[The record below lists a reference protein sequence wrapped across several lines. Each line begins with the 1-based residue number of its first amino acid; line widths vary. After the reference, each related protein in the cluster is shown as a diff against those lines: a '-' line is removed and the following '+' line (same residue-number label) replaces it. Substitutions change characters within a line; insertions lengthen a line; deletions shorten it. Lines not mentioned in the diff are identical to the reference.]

1 MKKTLQILAVLALAV
16 LSSCKE
22 GKSDYVPHDPKV
34 LSIIPKAG
42 YPGTEAIISGWWFE
56 GKAVSVDIGGTP
68 ANVVS
73 STMDRIMV
81 VMPEK
86 ELGSYEVT
94 VTVDGRSRGGVSF
107 RYAEHPEQE
116 TIEIYSY
123 TPDHGYVGEEVTIG
137 GRMFSARKDH
147 NSVTIGGLDC
157 EVLSATTSRLV
168 VRIPDLEPGKYPFV
182 VTSDGET
189 ATGPDFTYD
198 PKPTL
203 SITSVTPNV
212 GSVGDILTLEGFC
225 FGETPQENVVKLN
238 GVQAEVLEA
247 SSRTLRI
254 VAPENPNGSYP
265 VVITVGDNSAEGPE
279 FLYIDK
285 QFTYR
290 VRTISG
296 SIGRAADV
304 NTVIDGDSSSAKYW
318 QPRGIVFLPAPD
330 GRMVIFDNG
339 NNAFRFM
346 TLAGTYNVTHSV
358 SAKGYLNAAW
368 RGCVHGDWIY
378 MASKGNNRI
387 VRYNYKTDESGIV
400 AANFTGTSPMD
411 VCFDASGNGYVLV
424 RDGSKAIFK
433 ATGDDFTT
441 LESFATFDDGPLAME
456 FAPDGNLIVTTNG
469 CQVISVA
476 PNGAKTVIAGIRAAK
491 ADDNGEPG
499 QPLTAKFGA
508 NLFGMT
514 LDASGNIYVA
524 DDSFKI
530 IKFIR
535 KGDNGYTDATVL
547 TVAGTSGTSAVVDG
561 DGTSAA
567 FGTPG
572 EIRMAPDGRHIYVS
586 EYSNF
591 VIREIELI

>member
-16 LSSCKE
+16 LSACRE
-22 GKSDYVPHDPKV
+22 GKSDDIPHDPKV

-42 YPGTEAIISGWWFE
+42 YPGTEAVISGWWFE

-73 STMDRIMV
+73 STIDRITV

-94 VTVDGRSRGGVSF
+94 VTVDGRSHGGVTF
-107 RYAEHPEQE
+107 RYAEHPEEE
-116 TIEIYSY
+116 TVEIYSY
-123 TPDHGYVGEEVTIG
+123 TPDHGYVGEEITIG
-137 GRMFSARKDH
+137 GRKFSARKDR
-147 NSVTIGGLDC
+147 NSVTVGGLDC
-157 EVLSATTSRLV
+157 EVLSATTTRLV
-168 VRIPDLEPGKYPFV
+168 VRIPDLDPGQYPFV

-203 SITSVTPNV
+203 TVTSVTPNV
-212 GSVGDILTLEGFC
+212 GSVGDVLTLTGLC
-225 FGETPQENVVKLN
+225 FGETPQENIVKLN

-247 SSRTLRI
+247 SSRTLSI

-265 VVITVGDNSAEGPE
+265 VVVTVGDKTVEGPE

-290 VRTISG
+290 VRTVSG
-296 SIGRAADV
+296 SAGRAADV

-318 QPRGIVFLPAPD
+318 QPRGLVFLPATD

-339 NNAFRFM
+339 NNALRFM
-346 TLAGTYNVTHSV
+346 TLASPYGVTHSTA
-358 SAKGYLNAAW
+358 AKGYLNAAW

-387 VRYNYKTDESGIV
+387 VRYNYKTDEAGIV
-400 AANFTGTSPMD
+400 PTNFTGTSPMD
-411 VCFDASGNGYVLV
+411 
-424 RDGSKAIFK
+424 
-433 ATGDDFTT
+433 TGDDFTT
-441 LESFATFDDGPLAME
+441 LESFVTFDDGPLAME

-469 CQVISVA
+469 CQIIAVA
-476 PNGAKTVIAGIRAAK
+476 PDGTKTVIAGIRAAK

-547 TVAGTSGTSAVVDG
+547 TVAGTSGTSAVRDG